1 MDTITLIFTIIGAL
15 AVSVSLMRLVNWLEG
30 TR

>member
-1 MDTITLIFTIIGAL
+1 MNTITLIFTIIGAL
-15 AVSVSLMRLVNWLEG
+15 ATSVSLMHLVNWLEG